1 MKNRFYA
8 LVVFCILLLAMP
20 ARAFWPFGSDVPE
33 TPFVTQEK
41 TLERA
46 AEEIIREDW
55 SETAL
60 SWPKERRNRVKGI
73 NLINGQEGGG
83 SALHIYLR
91 LDGKST
97 PQYFLVDVAW
107 KMPKPLIRMAKDER
121 FKEVKEYRL
130 FCAIPD
136 LDDFYVIKA
145 NYKRQNVLRMHDTM
159 DVVPFFALANQDELW
174 IHGKL
179 LQ

>member
-1 MKNRFYA
+1 MKRFIQLTVA
-8 LVVFCILLLAMP
+8 LCLLLLASP
-20 ARAFWPFGSDVPE
+20 SCAFWPFGSDAPE

-41 TLERA
+41 SLERA

-73 NLINGQEGGG
+73 DLINGQEGGG
-83 SALHIYLR
+83 AALHIYLR

-97 PQYFLVDVAW
+97 PKYFLVDVAW

-130 FCAIPD
+130 FCAVPD

>member
-1 MKNRFYA
+1 MKNCKYLFA
-8 LVVFCILLLAMP
+8 GLLLLLASVP
-20 ARAFWPFGSDVPE
+20 ACAFWPFGSDVQE

-46 AEEIIREDW
+46 AEEIIREYW

-73 NLINGQEGGG
+73 DLINGQEGGG

-91 LDGKST
+91 LDGKSS

-145 NYKRQNVLRMHDTM
+145 NFKRQNVLRMHDTM

-174 IHGKL
+174 IHSKL
-179 LQ
+179 LN

>member
-1 MKNRFYA
+1 MNKRFFFYT
-8 LVVFCILLLAMP
+8 LFCALLLAAP
-20 ARAFWPFGSDVPE
+20 ACAFWPFGSDAPE
-33 TPFVTQEK
+33 LPFVTQEK
-41 TLERA
+41 TLERI

-55 SETAL
+55 SEGAL

-73 NLINGQEGGG
+73 SLIHGQEGGG
-83 SALHIYLR
+83 SAMHIYLR
-91 LDGKST
+91 LDGKFT
-97 PQYFLVDVAW
+97 PKYFLVDVAW
-107 KMPKPLIRMAKDER
+107 KMPKPLMRMAKDDR
-121 FKEVKEYRL
+121 FKDVREYRL

-145 NYKRQNVLRMHDTM
+145 NFKRANVLRMHDSM